1 MVVQGGDAG
10 QAIRDALEHGPPRWA
25 DLPRGQQAAIVALGA
40 AEVVLTTIA
49 VADLVRRP
57 GAQVRGP
64 KLLWALGFGVQPF
77 GPVAYLLL
85 GRRR

>member
-1 MVVQGGDAG
+1 MVVPGENGG
-10 QAIRDALEHGPPRWA
+10 QVLRDPAQDRPRWA
-25 DLPRGQQAAIVALGA
+25 DLPRGQQAAIVALGV

-49 VADLVRRP
+49 VVDLKRRP
-57 GAQVRGP
+57 RRQVRGP
-64 KLLWALGFGVQPF
+64 KALWALGLVVQPF

>member
-1 MVVQGGDAG
+1 MVVQGESAG
-10 QAIRDALEHGPPRWA
+10 QVLRDPARDRPRWA
-25 DLPRGQQAAIVALGA
+25 DLPRVQQGAIVALGA

-49 VADLVRRP
+49 VVDLKRRP
-57 GAQVRGP
+57 RRQVRGP
-64 KLLWALGFGVQPF
+64 KALWALSLGVQPF